1 MYSPNI
7 FEILS
12 IVGHLI
18 KLAFKVITLNNLV
31 EVMSIRRLNYNVY
44 DLFRIGKKTYEK
56 IIIQNLV
63 SLYLVVC
70 SSMISNDI
78 VL

>member
-1 MYSPNI
+1 MNDCLYASYVYSLNI

-31 EVMSIRRLNYNVY
+31 EVMSIKRLNYNVY
-44 DLFRIGKKTYEK
+44 DLFRIGKK
-56 IIIQNLV
+56 I
-63 SLYLVVC
+63 
-70 SSMISNDI
+70 
-78 VL
+78 